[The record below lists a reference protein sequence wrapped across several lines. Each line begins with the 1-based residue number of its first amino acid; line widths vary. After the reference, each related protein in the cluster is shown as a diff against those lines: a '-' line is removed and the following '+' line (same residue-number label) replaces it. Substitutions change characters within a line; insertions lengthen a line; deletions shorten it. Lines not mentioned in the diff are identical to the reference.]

1 MIKSARITARPSSA
15 RKPGWPSVG
24 DWKGT
29 TSSASATGYAPA
41 ATAPSFAVVSGHPL
55 ADAATA
61 GELAR
66 REQEINDGFRAIHD
80 TLVSLAPAQFEQ
92 GFADRAVSA
101 FAPMGIKFCEDEF
114 KADWARPLD
123 MGLIYARAALRLFA
137 RMVETSSDRSRFAG
151 TAEEPIEELIE
162 NWGYHAV
169 DVTLC
174 ADGREAGLLGH
185 VLRIPLSVVTQRR
198 SYAGSMFPVSRA
210 LRDWEKV
217 ELRRFRDAVPN
228 AADAGTK
235 YLKVGVY
242 HFSSVSPS
250 CQGCAAHG
258 SNDTS
263 AFEELKQ
270 RLEEFRG
277 AVEASYG
284 AGDQV
289 ELLMVGHDTDT
300 DSIRVH
306 VPDTTGAVSKNSF
319 VCGYDMHR
327 ATEGMQHEEAKEAVR
342 EAIADAMGVA
352 ANDAVTEGL
361 RWFCGYLIKN
371 NIAQVEA
378 VKARFPA
385 GYAEVGH
392 NERMIVVGDPI
403 DDVQLRNLAFQA
415 QMDSIEE
422 GGGDLDIGVKIL
434 GKLLPPQGLAVPI
447 LAVCQFNPDI
457 PGDEAAAAKDA
468 LRMKQAVIDRFA
480 SRTDTPALTIEA
492 AIRPAAGG
500 AMTFL
505 DASTCECAVAGRTV
519 GGTGA

>member
-1 MIKSARITARPSSA
+1 MIRSARITARPDGT
-15 RKPGWPSVG
+15 RKAGWPSA
-24 DWKGT
+24 GT
-29 TSSASATGYAPA
+29 WQGTASATGYSPMAPA
-41 ATAPSFAVVSGHPL
+41 VGLAMVSGHPL

-66 REQEINDGFRAIHD
+66 REQEIDGGFKAIED
-80 TLVSLAPAQFEQ
+80 TLRDLAPAQFDE

-101 FAPMGIKFCEDEF
+101 FAPMGIKFCEDDF
-114 KADWARPLD
+114 QADWARPLD
-123 MGLIYARAALRLFA
+123 MGKIHARAAMRLFA
-137 RMVETSSDRSRFAG
+137 RMVETSTDRARFAG
-151 TAEEPIEELIE
+151 NAEEPIEELIE

-169 DVTLC
+169 NVTLC
-174 ADGREAGLLGH
+174 ADGRVAGLLGH

-217 ELRRFRDAVPN
+217 ELRRHRDAVPN
-228 AADAGTK
+228 AADAETK

-258 SNDTS
+258 SNDTL
-263 AFEELKQ
+263 AFEELRQ
-270 RLEEFRG
+270 RMEEFRG

-289 ELLMVGHDTDT
+289 ELLIVGHDTDT

-306 VPDTTGAVSKNSF
+306 VPDTTGALSKNRF
-319 VCGYDMHR
+319 VCGRDLHG
-327 ATEGMQHEEAKEAVR
+327 ATVGMEREAAKTAVR
-342 EAIADAMGVA
+342 EAVADAMGVA
-352 ANDAVTEGL
+352 PDDAMTEGL
-361 RWFCGYLIKN
+361 RWFCGYLVKN
-371 NIAQVEA
+371 NIAQVDA
-378 VKARFPA
+378 VLARFPA
-385 GYAEVGH
+385 GYPVAGH
-392 NERMIVVGDPI
+392 DERMIVIGDPV

-422 GGGDLDIGVKIL
+422 GAGDLDIGVKIL
-434 GKLLPPQGLAVPI
+434 GNILPPRGLAVPI
-447 LAVCQFNPDI
+447 LVICQFNPDI

-468 LRMKQAVIDRFA
+468 LRMKQAVADRIA
-480 SRTDTPALTIEA
+480 DRDETPALVIDA

-500 AMTFL
+500 ALTFL
-505 DASTCECAVAGRTV
+505 DASTCESAVAGRKV
-519 GGTGA
+519 GGPEA